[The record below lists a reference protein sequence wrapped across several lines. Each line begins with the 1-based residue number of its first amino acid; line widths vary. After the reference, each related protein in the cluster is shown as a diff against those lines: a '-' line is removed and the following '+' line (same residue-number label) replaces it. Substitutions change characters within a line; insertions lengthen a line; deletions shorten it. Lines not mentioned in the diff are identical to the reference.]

1 MIMGILRFIDFIV
14 DLYILIIFV
23 RVILSWIP
31 HNPYHSVIRLI
42 YQLTEPPL
50 KWIRQWLPSFGG
62 IDLSPIV
69 LVVGIIILERIIFS
83 IFI

>member
-1 MIMGILRFIDFIV
+1 MGILRFIDFIV